1 MEENLIQDSIRKEE
15 LQLEFFEKFKYFKVP
30 FLCVFVSVIS
40 FTQGFQN
47 FSNFS
52 YTEMS
57 TKLGFVFIILGSIS
71 YVNKLVRLKLVAV
84 EFSVPNVTESIMKLA
99 SERNWETEQKNEKV
113 IILKTMPIK
122 NYDNYIVY
130 NRNEGEKIYVFFNGK
145 KVLLKSIDNLENS
158 AIKIQNG
165 ENSANENAVINRIKP
180 TGNSRLAQ

>member
-1 MEENLIQDSIRKEE
+1 
-15 LQLEFFEKFKYFKVP
+15 
-30 FLCVFVSVIS
+30 
-40 FTQGFQN
+40 
-47 FSNFS
+47 
-52 YTEMS
+52 MS

-71 YVNKLVRLKLVAV
+71 FVNKLVRLKLVSV
-84 EFSVPNVTESIMKLA
+84 EFSVTNVTENIMKLA

-113 IILKTMPIK
+113 IILKTVPIK

-158 AIKIQNG
+158 AFKIQNG

-180 TGNSRLAQ
+180 ASNSRLAQ